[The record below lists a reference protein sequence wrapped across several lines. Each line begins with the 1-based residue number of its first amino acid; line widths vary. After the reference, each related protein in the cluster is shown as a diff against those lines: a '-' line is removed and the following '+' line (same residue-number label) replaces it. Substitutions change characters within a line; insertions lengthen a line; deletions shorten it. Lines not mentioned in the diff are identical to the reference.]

1 MTGLIQRLTN
11 WRAVGVL
18 AALYALVFGSILI
31 SMGQLA
37 ELSGGMPILDF
48 EPGYDIARVREVFTA
63 YGPDGMRLY
72 GRMQTLDLI
81 NPAISSLLAAALTA
95 MLWPRRQWVALLPL
109 LAALGDY
116 AENITLYLL
125 ARGFPD
131 LPEGLVAVSST
142 LSLVKLALM
151 AVGFAPLLI
160 GLVLR
165 LRR

>member
-11 WRAVGVL
+11 WRAIGGL
-18 AALYALVFGSILI
+18 AVLYAIVFGAILI
-31 SMGQLA
+31 TMRQLA
-37 ELSGGMPILDF
+37 EISGGMPILDF
-48 EPGYDIARVREVFTA
+48 EPGYDTARVREVFTA
-63 YGPDGMRLY
+63 YGVEGMALY
-72 GRMQTLDLI
+72 GRIQVLDLV
-81 NPAISSLLAAALTA
+81 NPALYSLLAAALTA
-95 MLWPRRQWVALLPL
+95 MLWPERPSVALLPL

-116 AENITLYLL
+116 AENITLTLL

-131 LPEGLVAVSST
+131 LPEGVVAVSST

>member
-1 MTGLIQRLTN
+1 MTGLIQNMAN

-18 AALYALVFGSILI
+18 AVLYSFVFGVILI

-37 ELSGGMPILDF
+37 EISGGMPILDF
-48 EPGYDIARVREVFTA
+48 EPGYDMARVREVFTA

-72 GRMQTLDLI
+72 ARIQLLDLI
-81 NPAISSLLAAALTA
+81 NPALYSLLAAALTA
-95 MLWPRRQWVALLPL
+95 MLWRGRPWVALLPL
-109 LAALGDY
+109 LAALADY
-116 AENITLYLL
+116 SENITLYLL
-125 ARGFPD
+125 SRGFPD

-160 GLVLR
+160 GVILK

>member
-11 WRAVGVL
+11 WHAVGGL
-18 AALYALVFGSILI
+18 AVLYAVVFGAILI
-31 SMGQLA
+31 TMRQLA
-37 ELSGGMPILDF
+37 EISGGMPILDF
-48 EPGYDIARVREVFTA
+48 EPGYDLARVREVFTA
-63 YGPDGMRLY
+63 YGFEGMVLY
-72 GRMQTLDLI
+72 RRIQALDLI
-81 NPAISSLLAAALTA
+81 NPALYTLLAAALTA
-95 MLWPRRQWVALLPL
+95 MLWPGRPWVALLPL

-116 AENITLYLL
+116 AENITLTLL